1 VSIRFLAD
9 ADLNQALV
17 DGIRLREPA
26 LDFLSAVEAGLDGM
40 SDHAVLDLAANQGR
54 ILVSHDAS
62 TMPVHFMRF
71 LNEGKY
77 SPGVFLVPQDAVIR
91 DVIDA
96 ILLVWSASSPT
107 DWTNQIHRL
116 PSLARHIFS
125 D

>member
-1 VSIRFLAD
+1 
-9 ADLNQALV
+9 
-17 DGIRLREPA
+17 
-26 LDFLSAVEAGLDGM
+26 M
-40 SDHAVLDLAANQGR
+40 SDRAVLDLAANQGR

-62 TMPVHFMRF
+62 TMPVHFVRS
-71 LNEGKY
+71 LNKGKR

-96 ILLVWSASSPT
+96 ILLVWSASSPA
-107 DWTNQIHRL
+107 DWANQIHHL